1 MLQGGAPRDGLSRYQ
16 PLVDYLAASTETAV
30 ILSFAA
36 IKRLVGGTLPETALR
51 TASWWTNPAHRHVR
65 LWRTVGWRA
74 HVDWH
79 KRGVRFTRD
88 AEASDG

>member
-1 MLQGGAPRDGLSRYQ
+1 MGQRSTPRDGPSRYQ
-16 PLVDYLAASTETAV
+16 PLVDYLAVSTEAAV
-30 ILSFAA
+30 TLSFAA

-65 LWRTVGWRA
+65 LWRAVGWRA

-79 KRGVRFTRD
+79 KRGVRFTREE
-88 AEASDG
+88 EADDG